1 MSKRNI
7 RYRLF
12 VGAPSKRDLATSV
25 ESRPTWRTLTTK
37 NGRNP
42 AVDITL
48 PPSTLEAA
56 NRRISTFYQHAIFG
70 SQDAEP
76 YGTEEQ
82 DSEDVEQGKL
92 KSCTRYNAFN
102 QQFK

>member
-1 MSKRNI
+1 MSKHPK

-12 VGAPSKRDLATSV
+12 VGAPSKRDLVATSL
-25 ESRPTWRTLTTK
+25 ESRPTWRTVTATDV
-37 NGRNP
+37 RNP

-56 NRRISTFYQHAIFG
+56 NLRISTFYHHAIFG

-76 YGTEEQ
+76 EDGLEEQ
-82 DSEDVEQGKL
+82 SSLEDAEQGE
-92 KSCTRYNAFN
+92 FN
-102 QQFK
+102 SLVECIIY